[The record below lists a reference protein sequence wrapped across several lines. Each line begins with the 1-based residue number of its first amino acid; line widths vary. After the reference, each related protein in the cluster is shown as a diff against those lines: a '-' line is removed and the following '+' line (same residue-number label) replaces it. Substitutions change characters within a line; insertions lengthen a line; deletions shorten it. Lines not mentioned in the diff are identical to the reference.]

1 MIAKSIGK
9 RGFDPS
15 LGRVGLFEAE
25 MIAKSS
31 ESVGSSSDVGG
42 MGSMWQKMPTVSS
55 GEVAIHVGW
64 GRGGDGRKRQLILV
78 MQMQQREREK
88 ERTNK
93 NTKSFKYLW
102 N

>member
-55 GEVAIHVGW
+55 CEVAIHVGC
-64 GRGGDGRKRQLILV
+64 GRGGRWEETAVNTGNANATE
-78 MQMQQREREK
+78 RERER
-88 ERTNK
+88 ENK
-93 NTKSFKYLW
+93 QNTKSFKYLW